1 MMPGSFMY
9 NPWSWK
15 EPEPVRG
22 TRVWRAYFRDRP
34 SFTFGLYVG
43 DDATAAYNHATQWGD
58 VLSVEAVT

>member
-34 SFTFGLYVG
+34 SFTFGLWVGHDAEYAARYVSKE
-43 DDATAAYNHATQWGD
+43 GD
-58 VLSVEAVT
+58 VISVEPVT